1 VTPELVHVVD
11 DDARLRGALDRLLR
25 AHGLD
30 VRTYATADEFLAA
43 AEALKG
49 GCVIVDYKLPG
60 LTGLE
65 LQEVLVKQG
74 GDWQLVFLSGYV
86 DVPKSV
92 KAMKHG
98 AMDVLVKPAPDAAV
112 IGAVQ
117 RALERTRAA
126 GEARQARDEIEGR
139 IASLTPRERQVM
151 ELVITGLLNKQIAA
165 QLGAAERTVKTH
177 RARVMEKMGVRSV
190 AQLVHLTEKI
200 GLKAE

>member
-1 VTPELVHVVD
+1 MTPELVHVVD